1 MTIVRL
7 IWCSMDELETY
18 KAAFQRERLARK
30 QAEEILESKTHEL
43 MESNIELQQA
53 NETLS
58 RQQAQLVQTE
68 KLAALGTLAAGIAH
82 EINNP
87 MAFISSNVQALKRY
101 CDAYIGLCKALQSE
115 FASLPDC
122 IRDSLQAVGKK
133 RGVDYVL
140 NDTSLIFSE
149 VESGLVRVQDI
160 VSNLKSFARMK
171 PGERDHADINDAIR
185 SALKILANELKYKC
199 HVETALQ
206 ALPPIYCNLNEV
218 SQVFLNVIHN
228 AAQAIEKEGDI
239 HISSRYLDDQNLIQ
253 VIIKDSGKG
262 MDEATM
268 SQIFDPFY
276 TNKPLGQGTGLGLS
290 VSHGIIEAL
299 GGNIKVTSQ
308 EKKGTSFFINLPVEQ
323 RSRTRNTYQPWD
335 KR

>member
-1 MTIVRL
+1 
-7 IWCSMDELETY
+7 MDELEAY
-18 KAAFQRERLARK
+18 KTAYQRERLARK
-30 QAEEILESKTHEL
+30 QAEEILKSKTHEL

-58 RQQAQLVQTE
+58 LQQAQLVQTE

-101 CDAYIGLCKALQSE
+101 CDAYITLCKTLQVE
-115 FASLPDC
+115 TELLPPT

-140 NDTSLIFSE
+140 NDTELIFSE

-185 SALKILANELKYKC
+185 SALKILSNELKYKC
-199 HVETALQ
+199 HVETTLRE
-206 ALPPIYCNLNEV
+206 LPLIYCNLNEV
-218 SQVFLNVIHN
+218 SQVFLNIIHN
-228 AAQAIEKEGDI
+228 AAQAIEKEGNI
-239 HISSRYLDDQNLIQ
+239 LISSRYFEAQDLIQ
-253 VIIKDSGKG
+253 VVIQDTGKG
-262 MDEATM
+262 MDDETM

-299 GGNIKVTSQ
+299 GGDIKVTSQ
-308 EKKGTSFFINLPVEQ
+308 KRKGTSFFVNVPVEQ
-323 RSRTRNTYQPWD
+323 RSRARNTYQTWD

>member
-1 MTIVRL
+1 MIIVRL

-18 KAAFQRERLARK
+18 KTAFQRERLARK
-30 QAEEILESKTHEL
+30 QAEALLESKTHEL

-101 CDAYIGLCKALQSE
+101 CEAYVELCKTLQTE
-115 FASLPDC
+115 FESLPES
-122 IRDSLQAVGKK
+122 IGDSLQAVGKK

-140 NDTSLIFSE
+140 NDTNLIFSE
-149 VESGLVRVQDI
+149 VESGLIRVQDI

-199 HVETALQ
+199 HVETTLQ
-206 ALPPIYCNLNEV
+206 ELPPIYCNLNEV
-218 SQVFLNVIHN
+218 SQVFLNIIHN

-239 HISSRYLDDQNLIQ
+239 LISSCYLDDQSLIQ
-253 VIIKDSGKG
+253 VVIQDSGKG
-262 MDEATM
+262 MDDATR

-323 RSRTRNTYQPWD
+323 RSRARNTYQPWN

>member
-1 MTIVRL
+1 
-7 IWCSMDELETY
+7 MDELKTY
-18 KAAFQRERLARK
+18 KIAYQRERLARK
-30 QAEEILESKTHEL
+30 QAEEILENKTHEL
-43 MESNIELQQA
+43 MESNIELQLA

-87 MAFISSNVQALKRY
+87 MAFVSSNVQALKRY
-101 CDAYIGLCKALQSE
+101 CGAYIELCKTLQS
-115 FASLPDC
+115 AIDSLPETVSE
-122 IRDSLQAVGKK
+122 SLQAVGKK

-140 NDTSLIFSE
+140 NDTELIFSE

-160 VSNLKSFARMK
+160 VANLKSFARMK
-171 PGERDHADINDAIR
+171 PGERDHADINDGIR
-185 SALKILANELKYKC
+185 SALKILGNELKYKC
-199 HVETALQ
+199 HVQTTLQ
-206 ALPPIYCNLNEV
+206 ELPSIYCNLNEV
-218 SQVFLNVIHN
+218 SQVFLNIIHN

-239 HISSRYLDDQNLIQ
+239 VISSRYINDQNLIQ
-253 VIIKDSGKG
+253 VVIQDTGKG
-262 MDEATM
+262 MDETTM

-308 EKKGTSFFINLPVEQ
+308 KKKGTTFFVNLPVEQ
-323 RSRTRNTYQPWD
+323 RSRARHTYQPWD